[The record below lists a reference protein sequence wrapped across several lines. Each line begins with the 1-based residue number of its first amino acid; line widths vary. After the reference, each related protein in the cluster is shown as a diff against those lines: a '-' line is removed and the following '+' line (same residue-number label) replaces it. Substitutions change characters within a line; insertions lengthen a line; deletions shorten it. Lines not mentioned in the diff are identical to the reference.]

1 MTIQRSVGAG
11 GANQFND
18 VQLVQ
23 QLLNSQQGTN
33 YARAAI
39 AVDGQVGPLTID
51 AIRHYQSTV
60 VGLNNPDG
68 RVDCNGRTITALLQH
83 AGADQGAPLA
93 PAPQPTP
100 SAPAGDFRIT
110 YRHGGV
116 VPGAAQYE
124 SQVMVAGPTS
134 EVFSGSIYPDDMN
147 VKGRVVD
154 GTYDL
159 NLCFHHK
166 VGTPELSDLI
176 VKFEGNLRP
185 ALTVNRGNTLPVT
198 SNNPSKTTSSA
209 INLHN
214 GFYGNRGSDGCLT
227 IKKDHWTR
235 FISIFLDLYPSL
247 ADWNE
252 NGSLIGRKIGSVT
265 ICR

>member
-1 MTIQRSVGAG
+1 MTIQNSVGAG
-11 GANQFND
+11 GANQLKD

-33 YARAAI
+33 YSRTAI
-39 AVDGQVGPLTID
+39 AVDGKVGPQTID
-51 AIRHYQSTV
+51 AIKHYQSTV
-60 VGLNNPDG
+60 VGLSNPDG
-68 RVDCNGRTITALLQH
+68 RVDRNGRTITALLQH
-83 AGADQGAPLA
+83 ASPGEGTPPV
-93 PAPQPTP
+93 PAPQPAP
-100 SAPAGDFRIT
+100 SAPGGDFRIT
-110 YRHGGV
+110 FRHGGV
-116 VPGAAQYE
+116 VPASAQYE
-124 SQVMVAGPTS
+124 SQVMVAGPIS
-134 EVFSGSIYPDDMN
+134 DMFSGSIYPDDMN
-147 VKGRVVD
+147 AKGRVVD

-159 NLCFHHK
+159 NLCFHRK
-166 VGTPELSDLI
+166 VGTPKLSDLI

-185 ALTVNRGNTLPVT
+185 ALTVNRGNTVPVS

-227 IKKDHWTR
+227 IKKDHWAN
-235 FISIFLDLYPSL
+235 FISIFLNLYPSL

-252 NGSLIGRKIGSVT
+252 NGTLIGRKVGSVI